1 MTEKEKRFTLWYD
14 DMDGSDFPVVGKKN
28 ANLGEMIK
36 AGIPVSPGFSITIY
50 ANEKFLVDTG
60 IKAELEKQLTELGQV
75 TYESAKKASEMAIGL
90 IESAK
95 VPADVEA
102 DILANYK

>member
-36 AGIPVSPGFSITIY
+36 GGDTGFS
-50 ANEKFLVDTG
+50 G
-60 IKAELEKQLTELGQV
+60 IFHHHLCQ
-75 TYESAKKASEMAIGL
+75 
-90 IESAK
+90 
-95 VPADVEA
+95 
-102 DILANYK
+102 